1 MSRNN
6 VIVVAAS
13 RNNLKK
19 ELRYYVFFDLCMD
32 TEFTEDYI
40 RKMVTLTN
48 KSTKDRGKAL
58 IIAHDVQKKI
68 ETEYGVREIDI

>member
-19 ELRYYVFFDLCMD
+19 DLRYYVFFDLCMD

-40 RKMVTLTN
+40 REMVTLTN

-68 ETEYGVREIDI
+68 ETEYGVREIDV